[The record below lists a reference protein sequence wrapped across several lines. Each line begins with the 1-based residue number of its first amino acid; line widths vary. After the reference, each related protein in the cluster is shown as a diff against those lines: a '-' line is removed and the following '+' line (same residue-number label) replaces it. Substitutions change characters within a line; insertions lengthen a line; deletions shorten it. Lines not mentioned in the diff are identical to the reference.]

1 MVVGQASPF
10 GGRVRTESLLVL
22 RLLEESYAR
31 EMARILRRPVFGV
44 QKALRSLEADGLI
57 AARSR
62 GRTRLFRLA
71 PRYFAREEL
80 RRYLERLTLA
90 EDDLRDRVSELRRR
104 PRRTGKRL

>member
-10 GGRVRTESLLVL
+10 GGRTRTEALLAL

-31 EMARILRRPVFGV
+31 ELARLLERPLSGL

-57 AARSR
+57 VGIPR
-62 GRTRLFRLA
+62 GKTRLFRLA
-71 PRYFAREEL
+71 PGYFAYEEFM
-80 RRYLERLTLA
+80 RYLERLTEGEKQLQ
-90 EDDLRDRVSELRRR
+90 ERVGRLRRR